1 MGSMVAKWKP
11 GLPFD
16 NTVTNMQDNPPT
28 LNFWIGNGL
37 LAVAMLLLLFM
48 GAVWEQL
55 GVTAMILWIALVIAG
70 VYFLMK
76 DKGSSSNMPG

>member
-1 MGSMVAKWKP
+1 
-11 GLPFD
+11 
-16 NTVTNMQDNPPT
+16 MQDNGPT

-48 GAVWEQL
+48 GAIWEQL
-55 GVTAMILWIALVIAG
+55 GGIAMMLWIGLVIAG